1 MSQMD
6 NIMAK
11 RQKEMEEAYE
21 AVWDEGR
28 YESMFT
34 LCVCV
39 CEENVE
45 EEMIKLCVW
54 KGRTDEVMCV
64 CVCRFGPRDGQGLAS
79 PGL

>member
-28 YESMFT
+28 YESMFS

-39 CEENVE
+39 CVK
-45 EEMIKLCVW
+45 EMW
-54 KGRTDEVMCV
+54 KR
-64 CVCRFGPRDGQGLAS
+64 R
-79 PGL
+79 